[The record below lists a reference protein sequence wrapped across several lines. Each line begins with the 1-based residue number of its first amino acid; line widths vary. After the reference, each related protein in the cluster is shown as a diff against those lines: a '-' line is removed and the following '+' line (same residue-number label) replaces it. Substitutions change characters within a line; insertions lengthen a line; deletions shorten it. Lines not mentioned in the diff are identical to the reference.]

1 MSPSKNS
8 RKRKSQSNGN
18 SSFQQSDDEDVKPT
32 KSGRDKSPSGSESGV
47 LSIGPR
53 GVSEACR
60 LLGEVIATKP
70 DMKHGRYTHLFRHSD
85 VINSTDL
92 IDFLVN
98 HNLDIKELVESFRR
112 YFQKATQPSVVL
124 VQTAVQLIRDYAESG
139 ESVELH
145 PQYPAPPKSAYIK
158 WVEDNNI
165 KRFNITKTQLKYYN
179 DHKQELA
186 EAHSE
191 VQKEYLTK
199 LQEFLAENQAD
210 LSVSHVSYV
219 QEKIRALKKKLFP
232 QEKQPRQKKEK
243 KAPKKKSAFD
253 FYKSTKKE
261 KYTDLEPEE
270 RDRKL
275 LKKFN
280 KLSDEVRSVYLELEA
295 AQ

>member
-18 SSFQQSDDEDVKPT
+18 SSFQQSDDEDVKPP
-32 KSGRDKSPSGSESGV
+32 KSVRDKSPSGSESGV

-53 GVSEACR
+53 SVSEACR

-70 DMKHGRYTHLFRHSD
+70 EMKNGRYTHLFRHSD

-92 IDFLVN
+92 IDFLAN
-98 HNLDIKELVESFRR
+98 HNIDIKELVESFRR

-145 PQYPAPPKSAYIK
+145 PLYPPPPKSAYIK

-165 KRFNITKTQLKYYN
+165 KRFNITKSQLKYYN
-179 DHKQELA
+179 DHKKELG

-191 VQKEYLTK
+191 IQKEYLTK
-199 LQEFLAENQAD
+199 LKEFLDENEAD
-210 LSVSHVSYV
+210 LSLSHVSYV
-219 QEKIRALKKKLFP
+219 QEKIPISSRKSSTSEEGAEKKRALSIFTNQL
-232 QEKQPRQKKEK
+232 
-243 KAPKKKSAFD
+243 
-253 FYKSTKKE
+253 KKE